1 MDAAVAYA
9 QEEGEQEEQEEQ
21 QEQQQESANG
31 SMVEEADGYRLHIR
45 SKNNTGYKGVIK
57 DKGDS
62 HGRFLAIRN
71 SLRIGLYDTAVEA
84 AVAYARH
91 VEQQS
96 QPQWEEGKA
105 TAAVHEGAGAAA
117 SNVPISQRKPKRATM
132 MQLAPRREREPG
144 CSRAAYVSPM
154 TTARKPKPQDA
165 TAPVLANRAPVVVTP
180 VRTEA
185 HHPTYDTFKAALEA
199 VKAEAAAERDVA
211 IAAAVKAAKAEAAAE
226 RDAAIAA
233 AVKAAKAEAAA
244 ERDAAIAAPPAAKAA
259 KAEEAA
265 EREAAIAAAVN
276 AASCTT
282 IAAAM
287 KATKAEMDVM
297 RDKMVAD
304 RDAAILAAV
313 KAAKAEMA
321 EGRNTA
327 IAAADAQAGQ
337 KRKHTDE
344 SGAW

>member
-1 MDAAVAYA
+1 MHAAVAYA
-9 QEEGEQEEQEEQ
+9 QEEGEQEVQEEQ

-233 AVKAAKAEAAA
+233 
-244 ERDAAIAAPPAAKAA
+244 PPAAKAA